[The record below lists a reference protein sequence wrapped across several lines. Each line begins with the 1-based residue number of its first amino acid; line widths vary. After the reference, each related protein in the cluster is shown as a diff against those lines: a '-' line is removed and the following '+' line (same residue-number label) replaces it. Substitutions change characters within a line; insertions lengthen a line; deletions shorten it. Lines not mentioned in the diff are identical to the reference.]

1 MIKRGYVISFSDVD
15 TNEEHH
21 APTSGDYRLSA
32 TSTTEHDLVRH
43 KKKTAETESTSGLFM

>member
-1 MIKRGYVISFSDVD
+1 MIKRGFVRSFSDVD
-15 TNEEHH
+15 TNKEHH